1 MFWPMSVPPAHWD
14 GWDWN
19 QPSGS
24 LLKSLN
30 VICVFRS
37 SLSLL
42 RDKPGAESSR
52 LGRAEWGIGT
62 LLAEDMLIQTSA
74 LFSAA
79 CRLWEYT
86 SSHQSSETS
95 KTEASPLGSPH
106 LSLSL
111 SLPPQ
116 GEARIGGF
124 PFAHSTW
131 SQKDDRCQMPA
142 RLSKLLSLFSVSF
155 DLGSPAIRAQI
166 QIRETSAL
174 GSLQNNQHVGS
185 NIHSFPPL
193 PREKLGAENVL
204 PIHKKEIGGI
214 KQNLVMLVIYRG

>member
-52 LGRAEWGIGT
+52 LGRAESGLGT

-124 PFAHSTW
+124 PFAHSAW
-131 SQKDDRCQMPA
+131 SQKGWSMPNA
-142 RLSKLLSLFSVSF
+142 CPLIQAVVFVLFVFRSGIPCYPGS
-155 DLGSPAIRAQI
+155 DSDKRNKCLGQSPEQSTCW
-166 QIRETSAL
+166 Q
-174 GSLQNNQHVGS
+174 
-185 NIHSFPPL
+185 
-193 PREKLGAENVL
+193 
-204 PIHKKEIGGI
+204 
-214 KQNLVMLVIYRG
+214 